1 MARTSPSATNGN
13 DGAPSYWHASR
24 KPLQILAFL
33 APLVIAYELGLAM
46 FLRSREGVLTN
57 KAHETLLLFFDTFG
71 LTATGGLYLG
81 GAAII
86 VVLVIWHLLAHDP
99 WRIDPATPALMA
111 AESLGLTI
119 PLLVLAFIIGGATT
133 TTALSATGA
142 GAGAGPD
149 LAELSIWAR
158 LSISIGAGLY
168 EELLFRMMLIA
179 VLHTLLVDVG
189 KLASPVGAAIAVV
202 ISAAAFTGYHPL
214 KDATGAL
221 SWRRIVFYFLAGLYF
236 GVVYVTRGF
245 GIVVGT
251 HAFYDVLVVSMLS
264 DPADG

>member
-1 MARTSPSATNGN
+1 MARTSQSATIGL
-13 DGAPSYWHASR
+13 DTEHSYWSTSR

-33 APLVIAYELGLAM
+33 APLIVLYELGLAM
-46 FLRSREGVLTN
+46 FLRSQQGVLTN

-86 VVLVIWHLLAHDP
+86 VVLIVWHLLAHDP

-119 PLLVLAFIIGGATT
+119 PLLVLGLLIGGS
-133 TTALSATGA
+133 TTAAGVPAATPTPP
-142 GAGAGPD
+142 PD
-149 LAELSIWAR
+149 LADMSIWAR

-189 KLASPVGAAIAVV
+189 KMSSAVGATIAVV
-202 ISAAAFTGYHPL
+202 VSAAAFTGYHPL
-214 KDATGAL
+214 RDTAGSV
-221 SWRRIVFYFLAGLYF
+221 SWRRVTFYFLAGLYF
-236 GVVYVTRGF
+236 GVVYVARGF

-251 HAFYDVLVVSMLS
+251 HAFYDILVVSMLT
-264 DPADG
+264 DPGEGS

>member
-1 MARTSPSATNGN
+1 MARISPSATTGID
-13 DGAPSYWHASR
+13 DGPSYWTASR

-33 APLVIAYELGLAM
+33 APLIIAYELGLAM

-86 VVLVIWHLLAHDP
+86 VVLIIWHLLARDP

-119 PLLVLAFIIGGATT
+119 PLLVLGLVIGGSTAAAALPAT
-133 TTALSATGA
+133 AGSAT
-142 GAGAGPD
+142 PD
-149 LAELSIWAR
+149 LAHMSIGAR
-158 LSISIGAGLY
+158 LAISIGAGLY

-189 KLASPVGAAIAVV
+189 KIPSPVGAAIAVV
-202 ISAAAFTGYHPL
+202 VAAAAFTGYHPL
-214 KDATGAL
+214 RGESGAL
-221 SWRRIVFYFLAGLYF
+221 SWRRVGFYFLAGLYF
-236 GVVYVTRGF
+236 GVVYVVRGF

-251 HAFYDVLVVSMLS
+251 HAFYDVLVVSMLT
-264 DPADG
+264 DTGDGS

>member
-1 MARTSPSATNGN
+1 MARTSPSGTAATDNGPKYR
-13 DGAPSYWHASR
+13 DASR

-33 APLVIAYELGLAM
+33 APLILAYELGLAM

-86 VVLVIWHLLAHDP
+86 VVLIIWHLLARDP

-119 PLLVLAFIIGGATT
+119 PLLVLGLVIGGSTAA
-133 TTALSATGA
+133 TALSAA
-142 GAGAGPD
+142 ARSVPPD
-149 LAELSIWAR
+149 LADMSIWAR

-189 KLASPVGAAIAVV
+189 KLALPVGAAIAIV
-202 ISAAAFTGYHPL
+202 ISAVAFTAYHPL
-214 KDATGAL
+214 RDAAGGL
-221 SWRRIVFYFLAGLYF
+221 SWRRIAFYFLAGLYF
-236 GVVYVTRGF
+236 GIVYVVRGF

-264 DPADG
+264 EPTDG

>member
-1 MARTSPSATNGN
+1 MARTSPSATHGN

-33 APLVIAYELGLAM
+33 TPLVIAYELGLAM

-71 LTATGGLYLG
+71 LTAAGGLYLG
-81 GAAII
+81 GAAIL
-86 VVLVIWHLLAHDP
+86 VVLIIWHLLAHDP

-119 PLLVLAFIIGGATT
+119 PLLVLAFIIGGS
-133 TTALSATGA
+133 TAAAALPATGTA
-142 GAGAGPD
+142 TAPD
-149 LAELSIWAR
+149 LAQLSIWAK

-179 VLHTLLVDVG
+179 VLNTLLVDVG

-251 HAFYDVLVVSMLS
+251 HAFYDILVVSMLS
-264 DPADG
+264 DTADG

>member
-1 MARTSPSATNGN
+1 MARTNPSGLKA
-13 DGAPSYWHASR
+13 DGGELSYWDASR

-33 APLVIAYELGLAM
+33 TPLILAYELGLAL

-86 VVLVIWHLLAHDP
+86 VVLIIWHLLTRDP
-99 WRIDPATPALMA
+99 WRIDPATPALMC

-119 PLLVLAFIIGGATT
+119 PLLVLGLVIGGSTAAT
-133 TTALSATGA
+133 AVSAA
-142 GAGAGPD
+142 ARSVPPD
-149 LAELSIWAR
+149 LADMSIWAR

-189 KLASPVGAAIAVV
+189 KLSLPVGATIAVV
-202 ISAAAFTGYHPL
+202 ISALAFTGYHPL
-214 KDATGAL
+214 RDATGGL
-221 SWRRIVFYFLAGLYF
+221 SWRRIAFYFSAGLYF
-236 GVVYVTRGF
+236 GIIYVVRGF

-264 DPADG
+264 EPQ

>member
-1 MARTSPSATNGN
+1 MARTSPSGSTATGS
-13 DGAPSYWHASR
+13 GSSYWDASR

-33 APLVIAYELGLAM
+33 APLILAYELGLAM

-86 VVLVIWHLLAHDP
+86 VVLIIWHLLTRDP
-99 WRIDPATPALMA
+99 WRIDPATPALMG

-119 PLLVLAFIIGGATT
+119 PVLVFGLVIGGSTAAA
-133 TTALSATGA
+133 ALSAA
-142 GAGAGPD
+142 APSVPPD
-149 LAELSIWAR
+149 LADMSIWAR

-189 KLASPVGAAIAVV
+189 KLALPVGAAIAVV
-202 ISAAAFTGYHPL
+202 ISAVAFTAYHPL
-214 KDATGAL
+214 RDATGAL
-221 SWRRIVFYFLAGLYF
+221 SLRRMAFYFLAGLYF
-236 GVVYVTRGF
+236 GIVYVVRGF

-251 HAFYDVLVVSMLS
+251 HAFYDVLVVSMLTE
-264 DPADG
+264 PGDG